1 MGEMTFDWRKF
12 LQVFLVS
19 GLASF
24 VTFFVIQYFQG
35 RVDDIL
41 HTAGRAF
48 LVGLGLALL
57 FSIQRQRK
65 DYPWM

>member
-1 MGEMTFDWRKF
+1 MTFDWRTF
-12 LQVFLVS
+12 LKVFLVS
-19 GLASF
+19 GVASLI
-24 VTFFVIQYFQG
+24 TFLVIQYFQG

-41 HTAGRAF
+41 RTAGRAF

-57 FSIQRQRK
+57 FSIQRQQK

>member
-1 MGEMTFDWRKF
+1 MTFDWRRF
-12 LQVFLVS
+12 LKIFLIS

-24 VTFFVIQYFQG
+24 ITFLVIQYFQG
-35 RVDDIL
+35 AVDDIL
-41 HTAGRAF
+41 RTAGRGF
-48 LVGLGLALL
+48 LVGLGMALL